1 MLGNP
6 AVMWGGLLAVLACL
20 AAWVRDGN
28 ARAGGVALLWVASI
42 AMWAI
47 IPKSLGF
54 FYYYYLSSIWLAVA
68 IAAMFDHWR
77 VRLRYWDEGFLALTA
92 VMFIHFHP
100 ILSAAALRG
109 PAAFRHWTWF
119 DSWI

>member
-1 MLGNP
+1 
-6 AVMWGGLLAVLACL
+6 
-20 AAWVRDGN
+20 
-28 ARAGGVALLWVASI
+28 
-42 AMWAI
+42 
-47 IPKSLGF
+47 
-54 FYYYYLSSIWLAVA
+54 
-68 IAAMFDHWR
+68 MFDHWR
-77 VRLRYWDEGFLALTA
+77 VRLRYWDEGFLALAA